1 MSKTVEV
8 GNRHVPCFM
17 AHFLVASEFHPHACS
32 VSPFNGSLACG
43 SIQTL
48 RPMLLLSSP
57 ATVFLK
63 FTMLKTILASGHL
76 PAIWSLIGFAAKA
89 DPAYFS
95 NQNYGLSWVKIIW
108 VWVGGGFFFT
118 VCVGRCW
125 MMVLI
130 HCELEQLKLDN
141 VD

>member
-76 PAIWSLIGFAAKA
+76 PAIWSVIGFTAKSRPCVFFKPELWA
-89 DPAYFS
+89 KLGQDHLGVGRWGFFFS
-95 NQNYGLSWVKIIW
+95 LF
-108 VWVGGGFFFT
+108 VWVG
-118 VCVGRCW
+118 VG
-125 MMVLI
+125 
-130 HCELEQLKLDN
+130 
-141 VD
+141 